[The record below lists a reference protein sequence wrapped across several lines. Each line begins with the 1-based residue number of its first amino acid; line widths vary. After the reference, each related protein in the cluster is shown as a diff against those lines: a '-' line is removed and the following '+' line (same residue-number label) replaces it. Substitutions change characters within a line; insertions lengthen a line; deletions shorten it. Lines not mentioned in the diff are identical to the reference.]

1 MRKVLWLASWYP
13 NAMEPFSGDFIRRQ
27 AEAVSIFQ
35 PLTVLFVGKYSQDS
49 KNGEKKIR
57 DGMEVSGTLEEC
69 IFYYQT
75 KGINNHLFQGIQS
88 GYAYFKKQTEF
99 IRQLR
104 LKNQLPDLVHVQV
117 AMKAGLLAVYLK
129 WKYKIPFVLTEH
141 WTGYF
146 AGTKDGLNRKSLLMR
161 FLTKLVIKNAERLLP
176 VSDSLGCQIRDNWA
190 VVPFQKIPN
199 VVNTKYFYPSKTE
212 PEGEFIF
219 IHISTLLYPKN
230 PEGIIRSFKK
240 LLSQGIQA
248 SLVLVG
254 PLNPQLQRLVSEP
267 GLSTGK
273 IICTGEIPYEQV
285 AIELRKSS
293 ALVMFSDY
301 ENMPCVV
308 IEALC
313 TGLPVI
319 ASRVGGLPEVV
330 GENNGILVAA
340 GNENELLEAM
350 KKMIAQY
357 HIYKKDIISQQAT
370 AQFSYEKI
378 GRQIIQ
384 VYDDVLK
391 QA

>member
-13 NAMEPFSGDFIRRQ
+13 NAMEPFSGDFVRRQ

-35 PLTVLFVGKYSQDS
+35 PVTVLFVGKYSQDS

-57 DGMEVSGTLEEC
+57 GGMEVSGSLDEY
-69 IFYYQT
+69 ISYYQT
-75 KGINNHLFQGIQS
+75 KGINNLLFPGLQS
-88 GYAYFKKQTEF
+88 GYAYFKKQIEF

-190 VVPFQKIPN
+190 AVPFQKISN
-199 VVNTKYFYPSKTE
+199 VVNTKFFYPSKTE

-230 PEGIIRSFKK
+230 PEGIIHSFNK
-240 LLSQGIQA
+240 LLSEGIQA

-254 PLNPQLQRLVSEP
+254 PLNPQLQRLVNEP
-267 GLSTGK
+267 GLFPEK

-285 AIELRKSS
+285 AVELRKSS

-330 GENNGILVAA
+330 GESNGILVEA
-340 GNENELLEAM
+340 GNENELLDAM

-357 HIYKKDIISQQAT
+357 HLYKKDIISQQAT

-391 QA
+391 QP